1 MNIAGTPNVFAI
13 KKLRY
18 AYTVFLTNHIT
29 ILLVTSHV
37 IYFAKKKEKK
47 VLRRGGGCRHMIYDS
62 TNKIFGYMPSKNPSK
77 PDNSSIPFLL
87 SVVWIIDCKLA
98 K

>member
-37 IYFAKKKEKK
+37 IYFAKKRKK
-47 VLRRGGGCRHMIYDS
+47 RYLEEEGAAGI
-62 TNKIFGYMPSKNPSK
+62 
-77 PDNSSIPFLL
+77 
-87 SVVWIIDCKLA
+87 
-98 K
+98 